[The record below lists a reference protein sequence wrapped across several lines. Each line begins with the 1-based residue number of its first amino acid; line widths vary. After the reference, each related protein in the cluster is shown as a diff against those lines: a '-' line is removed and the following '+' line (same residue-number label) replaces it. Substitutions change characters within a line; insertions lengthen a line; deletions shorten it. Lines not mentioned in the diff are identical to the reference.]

1 MAEVIST
8 AASDR
13 VISTVTTE
21 HMLHSTTTT
30 HTILAN
36 EQHGLTS
43 TITSMVHTDAVTIQ
57 QAILTNL
64 PHFIDL
70 SKPKFNPA
78 SAHDGPIKTV
88 TEPTSTEPTSI
99 EPTATFAF
107 VSLLTVDKT
116 ATGKPVK
123 KLFSFDLQLDM
134 VSSNELCTELAF
146 ATIPADHSASSHD
159 DSTSPAIVEGT
170 MILNP
175 QSPDTTRVTL
185 TAEIVCVP
193 EVKSGTSGIASASS
207 KVGPGFVGAALK
219 TMRTGINSME
229 SSSTPSAPSPQTG
242 AAILD
247 YIANAV
253 LSLHTQYARYEQ
265 VDAAM
270 YKKFEEEEV
279 PNAPPIQ
286 PHENDLV
293 NKSLLFGDD
302 SKTSAKFK
310 RIKVSLARSAFLS
323 RPFSA
328 NTMRRPLLN
337 SGRERSREASF

>member
-1 MAEVIST
+1 
-8 AASDR
+8 
-13 VISTVTTE
+13 
-21 HMLHSTTTT
+21 
-30 HTILAN
+30 
-36 EQHGLTS
+36 
-43 TITSMVHTDAVTIQ
+43 MVHTDAEAIQ
-57 QAILTNL
+57 RSILTNL
-64 PHFIDL
+64 PHFMDQ

-78 SAHDGPIKTV
+78 SADDAPIKTV
-88 TEPTSTEPTSI
+88 TEPTVTVSTAT

-170 MILNP
+170 IILNP

-185 TAEIVCVP
+185 TAEIVCVR
-193 EVKSGTSGIASASS
+193 EVKSGTSSIASASS

-219 TMRTGINSME
+219 TMRTGITTKGTGINSME

-247 YIANAV
+247 YITNAV

-265 VDAAM
+265 VDAVM
-270 YKKFEEEEV
+270 YKQFEEEV
-279 PNAPPIQ
+279 PNAPTIQ

-293 NKSLLFGDD
+293 DRSLVCGDD
-302 SKTSAKFK
+302 SKTSAKFR
-310 RIKVSLARSAFLS
+310 RIKVS
-323 RPFSA
+323 
-328 NTMRRPLLN
+328 
-337 SGRERSREASF
+337 EREAKF